1 MEYIYDLN
9 TRTFINASRSV
20 DGTKF
25 GEFQFHAGL
34 INGMGRFYKTNSV
47 NNEVPLQ
54 RFEIYHSK
62 NYLFRVISAAT
73 LYPFR
78 VFIEGHRELNI
89 LASDGFDI
97 VKNNLTADNELIVE
111 SFIITPGERFDCLVN
126 ASQKPG
132 S

>member
-1 MEYIYDLN
+1 M
-9 TRTFINASRSV
+9 
-20 DGTKF
+20 
-25 GEFQFHAGL
+25 
-34 INGMGRFYKTNSV
+34 
-47 NNEVPLQ
+47 
-54 RFEIYHSK
+54 
-62 NYLFRVISAAT
+62 
-73 LYPFR
+73 
-78 VFIEGHRELNI
+78 EGHRELNI